1 MPRVDVIYITADVSP
16 DLITAAVE
24 KGAKGIVTAGVGNG
38 NMTGPALEAVKAAV
52 ASGVIVVRASR
63 VTSGSVGRNVEV
75 NDDEAGT
82 LASGELNPSR
92 ARILLKLAL
101 LKTSDAE
108 IIQQYFYEY

>member
-1 MPRVDVIYITADVSP
+1 M
-16 DLITAAVE
+16 AACWQ
-24 KGAKGIVTAGVGNG
+24 GYSLH
-38 NMTGPALEAVKAAV
+38 PASDA
-52 ASGVIVVRASR
+52 RASR

>member
-1 MPRVDVIYITADVSP
+1 MLP
-16 DLITAAVE
+16 
-24 KGAKGIVTAGVGNG
+24 AGVGNG
-38 NMTGPALEAVKAAV
+38 NMTGPALEAAKAAV
-52 ASGVIVVRASR
+52 AKGVVVVRASR

-101 LKTSDAE
+101 IKTADPTT
-108 IIQQYFYEY
+108 IQQYFYEY